1 MKNFLC
7 YITYAFFLALFF
19 IQSPSF
25 AQEKNHLNTK
35 VIDSFM
41 LNKHIQKADSA
52 LTAQINYLQNKNL
65 NDSLHKYPYYVGR
78 IELLKSNS
86 ITAANKADA
95 FLNTIFLS
103 TNNQR
108 THYKSL
114 LSLSNFYDEIGNNAK
129 SLELTKSAY
138 TAILKVKD
146 ATPEEIGKVEYNVGA
161 TLLALGN
168 ISEAKTYFKSA
179 LKNFESYK
187 ATNKGQL
194 SDGYNAVGA
203 IMWMSTKLDSA
214 KYFYTKALKTIEI
227 ADGNPLYNSYLA
239 TVIKSNLSLLE
250 YSQGNLAEAV
260 AIQNEVI
267 TNYEKVIQNY
277 TDENVVSKAKRFQVR
292 AISNLAVFYNE
303 QGDLKKA
310 NDILIYAH
318 DKRKKIVEAN
328 DSSLGSSWIQIGQSQ
343 MSLRE
348 YDKAIESLKL
358 GLNQLNRI
366 EDDNPYWK
374 AAGLHG
380 LAEAYSAQN
389 NTVLANTYYSESEPL
404 FKKALNN
411 VYDIEFLNFLRNKS
425 YFLADN
431 GEPEKAIA
439 IATNAY
445 DYVIKYGGEDNFS
458 EFKQLLNLAEVNY
471 KIRNYN
477 KALEWVQKADDFL
490 NERSNKADSIQI
502 EFHKPQ
508 LILLKAQS
516 EYERR
521 DQMDT
526 LFLQQQLKNLD
537 KATDIL
543 EQRKTTLY
551 KYEDI
556 NILVSNYQ
564 SVSSLAVQ
572 LNLKL
577 YDLTQNPKY
586 LNQMMKLHESGIYNR
601 IRSRLNLRNN
611 IAFSGV
617 PKTILERE
625 IQLKNTMASSLEDS
639 ENMTAFFDSNSNWK
653 HFLDSLKQ
661 QHPKYY
667 KMRYA
672 TIEEPLNELQKNI
685 PANTTVVR
693 YLYVETVLYAFVADK
708 NDIKIF
714 KLNSE
719 GIEQYIA
726 DLSENNLKFA
736 TTATLL
742 SKLYEQLWF
751 PFETKMTNEHV
762 VIIPDG
768 VLFNLSFESLT
779 PSKITKPK
787 DLATTSLL
795 SKHFISYNYS
805 LLLLNK
811 KQESSSFEKNFVAFA
826 PEFNDAMKSGYK
838 KTVSDSLII
847 DHTYLSLLPQ
857 PFSISLAKK
866 YSKEFNG
873 RSFVNDMA
881 SKRSFTKHAKNHK
894 IIYIGTHAESNNLS
908 PELSRLVFAK
918 SLDTLNA
925 EDNSLYSYEIY
936 DTDLE
941 SNLAILTAC
950 ETGKPSYQAGEGMIS
965 LAHAFNYAGSES
977 ILTSLWKIDE
987 QSSATIIESFY
998 DYLKKGWTKDKAL
1011 QQAKLDYI
1019 STAEG
1024 RTAHPQ
1030 YWAGLV
1036 LIGDTTPIELASS
1049 PNYLVWI
1056 LLTLM
1061 ILAIIYFL
1069 RRKSRR

>member
-1 MKNFLC
+1 MKDLLC
-7 YITYAFFLALFF
+7 YVNYALFLALFF
-19 IQSPSF
+19 IQSSSL
-25 AQEKNHLNTK
+25 AQEKDLLNTK
-35 VIDSFM
+35 IIDSFM
-41 LNKHIQKADSA
+41 LNKRIQKADSS
-52 LTAQINYLQNKNL
+52 LKAQITYLQNKNL
-65 NDSLHKYPYYVGR
+65 NDSLHKYPYYVGK
-78 IELLKSNS
+78 IELQKSNS
-86 ITAANKADA
+86 TVASVKADA
-95 FLNTIFLS
+95 FLNTIFLT

-114 LSLSNFYDEIGNNAK
+114 LSLSNFYDEIGHNAK

-138 TAILKVKD
+138 TAIQKVKD
-146 ATPEEIGKVEYNVGA
+146 ATPEEVGKVEYNVGA
-161 TLLALGN
+161 TFLALGN
-168 ISEAKTYFKSA
+168 ISEAETYFKRA

-187 ATNKGQL
+187 ATDKGQL

-203 IMWMSTKLDSA
+203 TMWMSTKLDSA

-227 ADGNPLYNSYLA
+227 AEGNPLYNSYLA

-250 YSQGNLAEAV
+250 YSQGDLAEAV
-260 AIQNEVI
+260 TIQNDVI

-277 TDENVVSKAKRFQVR
+277 TDENVVSKAKRFQAR

-310 NDILIYAH
+310 NDVLIYAFN
-318 DKRKKIVEAN
+318 KRKKLVETN

-343 MSLRE
+343 ISLRE
-348 YDKAIESLKL
+348 YDKAIESLTL
-358 GLNQLNRI
+358 GLDQLNRI

-380 LAEAYSAQN
+380 LAEAYSAKN
-389 NTVLANTYYSESEPL
+389 NTALAAQYYSESEPL
-404 FKKALNN
+404 FKKALDN
-411 VYDIEFLNFLRNKS
+411 VYDNEFLNFLRNKS

-431 GEPEKAIA
+431 GEPEKAVA
-439 IATNAY
+439 FATDAY
-445 DYVIKYGGEDNFS
+445 QYVIKHGGDDNFS
-458 EFKQLLNLAEVNY
+458 EFKQLLNLAQVNY
-471 KIRNYN
+471 KIHNYV
-477 KALEWVQKADDFL
+477 KALQWVQKAEDFL
-490 NERSNKADSIQI
+490 NERSHRADSIQI

-508 LILLKAQS
+508 LILLKAQA
-516 EYERR
+516 EYKLKH
-521 DQMDT
+521 QMDT
-526 LFLQQQLKNLD
+526 VFLQEQLNSLD

-543 EQRKTTLY
+543 ERRKTTLY

-556 NILVSNYQ
+556 NVLVSNYQ
-564 SVSSLAVQ
+564 SISSLAIE

-577 YDLTQNPKY
+577 FDVTKNPRY

-611 IAFSGV
+611 IAFSDV
-617 PKTILERE
+617 PKSTLQRE

-639 ENMTAFFDSNSNWK
+639 ENMTAFFDSNSDWK

-693 YLYVETVLYAFVADK
+693 YLYVDTVLYAFVADK
-708 NDIKIF
+708 NDIQLF

-719 GIEQYIA
+719 GIEQHIA
-726 DLSENNLKFA
+726 DLGENNHKFSK
-736 TTATLL
+736 TADLL
-742 SKLYEQLWF
+742 SKLYAQLWF
-751 PFETKMTNEHV
+751 PFETKMTNKH
-762 VIIPDG
+762 VIIVPDA

-779 PSKITKPK
+779 PSKIIKPK
-787 DLATTSLL
+787 DLATKSLL
-795 SKHFISYNYS
+795 SKHIISYNYS

-811 KQESSSFEKNFVAFA
+811 NQQANSFENNFVAFA
-826 PEFNDAMKSGYK
+826 PEFNDAMKRNYK
-838 KTVSDSLII
+838 KAISDSLTL
-847 DHTYLSLLPQ
+847 DHSYLTLLPQ
-857 PFSISLAKK
+857 PFSINLAKK

-873 RSFVNDMA
+873 TYFVNDMA
-881 SKRSFTKHAKNHK
+881 SKRSFTEHAKNHK

-918 SLDTLNA
+918 SLDSLNA

-987 QSSATIIESFY
+987 QSSAKIIESFY
-998 DYLKKGWTKDKAL
+998 NYLKKGWTKDKAL

-1036 LIGDTTPIELASS
+1036 LIGDTSPIDLQSS
-1049 PNYLVWI
+1049 ANPIYWI
-1056 LLTLM
+1056 LGGLCIVIT
-1061 ILAIIYFL
+1061 IVFL
-1069 RRKSRR
+1069 RRHRKT

>member
-1 MKNFLC
+1 MKDFSC
-7 YITYAFFLALFF
+7 YVYYAIILAFSLFQF
-19 IQSPSF
+19 STV
-25 AQEKNHLNTK
+25 AQEKNRLNTK

-41 LNKHIQKADSA
+41 LNKYIQKADSA
-52 LTAQINYLQNKNL
+52 LTAQITYLENKNL
-65 NDSLHKYPYYVGR
+65 NDSLHKYPYYLGR

-86 ITAANKADA
+86 TKASIKADA
-95 FLNTIFLS
+95 FLDHILS
-103 TNNQR
+103 ATNNQR

-138 TAILKVKD
+138 TAIQKVQD

-161 TLLALGN
+161 TMLALGN
-168 ISEAKTYFKSA
+168 IREAEKYFKRA
-179 LKNFESYK
+179 LQNFESYK
-187 ATNKGQL
+187 STDRGQL

-203 IMWMSTKLDSA
+203 TMWMSTKLDSA
-214 KYFYTKALKTIEI
+214 KYYYTKALKTIET
-227 ADGNPLYNSYLA
+227 AKGNPLYNLYLA
-239 TVIKSNLSLLE
+239 TVIQSNLSLLE
-250 YSQGNLAEAV
+250 YSQGDLAEAV
-260 AIQNEVI
+260 TIQNVVI

-277 TDENVVSKAKRFQVR
+277 TDENVVSKAKRFQAR

-310 NDILIYAH
+310 NDILIFAH
-318 DKRKKIVEAN
+318 NKRKKFVEAG
-328 DSSLGSSWIQIGQSQ
+328 DPSFGASWIQIGQSQ

-348 YDKAIESLKL
+348 YDQAIESLTL
-358 GLNQLNRI
+358 GLDQLNRI

-374 AAGLHG
+374 AAGLHA
-380 LAEAYSAQN
+380 LAEAHSATN
-389 NTVLANTYYSESEPL
+389 NPGLAAQYYSESEPL
-404 FKKALNN
+404 FKKALDN

-425 YFLADN
+425 CFLADN
-431 GEPEKAIA
+431 GESEEAVA
-439 IATNAY
+439 FATDAY
-445 DYVIKYGGEDNFS
+445 EYVIKHGGDDNFS

-471 KIRNYN
+471 RIGNYD
-477 KALEWVQKADDFL
+477 KTLEWVQKADDFL
-490 NERSNKADSIQI
+490 NKRSTTADSIQI

-508 LILLKAQS
+508 LILLKAQA
-516 EYERR
+516 EYKLN

-526 LFLQQQLKNLD
+526 IFLQQQLKSLD

-543 EQRKTTLY
+543 ERRKTTLY

-556 NILVSNYQ
+556 NVLVSNYQ
-564 SVSSLAVQ
+564 SISSLAIQ

-577 YDLTQNPKY
+577 FDITKNSKY
-586 LNQMMKLHESGIYNR
+586 LSQMMKLHESGIYNR

-611 IAFSGV
+611 IAFSDV
-617 PKTILERE
+617 PKNILERE

-639 ENMTAFFDSNSNWK
+639 ENMVAFFDSNSDWK

-685 PANTTVVR
+685 PVNTTVVR
-693 YLYVETVLYAFVADK
+693 YVYVDTVLYAFVADA
-708 NDIKIF
+708 NDTQMF
-714 KLNSE
+714 KLNSK
-719 GIEQYIA
+719 GIEQNITE
-726 DLSENNLKFA
+726 LSENNLEFSK
-736 TTATLL
+736 TAALL
-742 SKLYEQLWF
+742 SKLYTQLWL
-751 PFETKMTNEHV
+751 PFETKMTNEHII
-762 VIIPDG
+762 IIPDG

-779 PSKITKPK
+779 PSKIIKPK

-795 SKHFISYNYS
+795 SKHIISYNYS

-811 KQESSSFEKNFVAFA
+811 NQQPNSFDNNFVAFA
-826 PEFNDAMKSGYK
+826 PEFNDAMKKSYK
-838 KTVSDSLII
+838 KTISDSLTL
-847 DHTYLSLLPQ
+847 DHSYLTLLPQ

-866 YSKEFNG
+866 FSKEFNG
-873 RSFVNDMA
+873 QYFVNDMA
-881 SKRSFTKHAKNHK
+881 LKRSFTTHAKNHK

-918 SLDTLNA
+918 SLDSLNA

-936 DTDLE
+936 DIDLE

-987 QSSATIIESFY
+987 QSSAKIIESFY
-998 DYLKKGWTKDKAL
+998 EYLKKGWAKDKAL

-1019 STAEG
+1019 STADG

-1036 LIGDTTPIELASS
+1036 LIGDTTPIELSSS
-1049 PNYLVWI
+1049 PNHILWI
-1056 LLTLM
+1056 LAG
-1061 ILAIIYFL
+1061 LALLGVIYFV
-1069 RRKSRR
+1069 RKKLYN

>member
-7 YITYAFFLALFF
+7 YVTYAFFLALFF
-19 IQSPSF
+19 IQFSSF

-41 LNKHIQKADSA
+41 LNKHLQKADSA
-52 LTAQINYLQNKNL
+52 LTVQISYFQNHKL

-86 ITAANKADA
+86 INASNKADA

-168 ISEAKTYFKSA
+168 ISEAKTYFKRA

-187 ATNKGQL
+187 ATDKGQL

-203 IMWMSTKLDSA
+203 TMWMSTKLDSA
-214 KYFYTKALKTIEI
+214 KYYYTKALKTIEI
-227 ADGNPLYNSYLA
+227 AEGNPLYNSYLA

-260 AIQNEVI
+260 AIQNDVI

-348 YDKAIESLKL
+348 YDKAIESLTL

-389 NTVLANTYYSESEPL
+389 NTVLANTYYTESEPL

-445 DYVIKYGGEDNFS
+445 DYVIKHGGEDNFS

-490 NERSNKADSIQI
+490 NERSIKADAIQI

-516 EYERR
+516 EYERQ

-537 KATDIL
+537 MATDIL

-556 NILVSNYQ
+556 NILVSNYH

-617 PKTILERE
+617 PKKILERE

-639 ENMTAFFDSNSNWK
+639 ENMTAFFDSNSDWK

-714 KLNSE
+714 KLNSD
-719 GIEQYIA
+719 GIEQDIA
-726 DLSENNLKFA
+726 NLSENNLEFA
-736 TTATLL
+736 KTASLL
-742 SKLYEQLWF
+742 SKLYTQLWL
-751 PFETKMTNEHV
+751 PFESKMTNEHV

-779 PSKITKPK
+779 PSKISKPK

-795 SKHFISYNYS
+795 SKHIISYNYS

-811 KQESSSFEKNFVAFA
+811 KQESSSFKKNFVAFA
-826 PEFNDAMKSGYK
+826 PEFNDAMKRGYK

-857 PFSISLAKK
+857 PFSIGLAKK
-866 YSKEFNG
+866 YSKEFDG
-873 RSFVNDMA
+873 RSYVNDMA
-881 SKRSFTKHAKNHK
+881 SKRSFIKHAKNHK

-918 SLDTLNA
+918 SLDSLNA

-987 QSSATIIESFY
+987 QSSAIIIESFY
-998 DYLKKGWTKDKAL
+998 DYLKKGWSKDKAL

-1036 LIGDTTPIELASS
+1036 LIGDTTPIKLASS
-1049 PNYLVWI
+1049 SNYLVWI
-1056 LLTLM
+1056 LSTLM

-1069 RRKSRR
+1069 RRKSRK